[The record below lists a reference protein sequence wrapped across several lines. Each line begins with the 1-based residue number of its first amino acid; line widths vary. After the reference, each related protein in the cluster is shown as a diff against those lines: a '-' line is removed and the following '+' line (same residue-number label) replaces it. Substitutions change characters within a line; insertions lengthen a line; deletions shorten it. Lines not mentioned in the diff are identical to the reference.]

1 MKFFKSDFTGNLI
14 NLNKYHFL
22 INAFLINLILL
33 YKRMKRTPA
42 IVKKIYDKERS
53 LIKIDNI
60 LDKKKDFILIN
71 DEIIFNSRLK
81 IRRIISKKIQKHISK
96 DQYDLIIEVGSGT
109 GINLFN
115 LCKNNIKKKFLGIE
129 LSKKSVDLCNLINIE
144 LKKKNIDFINA
155 NIINSVNFEDYKQY
169 KKKLIFTSFALEQ
182 IPNLQHLYRAIRNI
196 FNLNPYKIIF
206 LEPDPSLWNW
216 SFRNITARIRSYRM
230 NRLPFLLPLIKNY
243 LKKNNNYKIIKA
255 KRCKVGFNPHCE
267 MTEIILELK

>member
-144 LKKKNIDFINA
+144 LKKKI
-155 NIINSVNFEDYKQY
+155 
-169 KKKLIFTSFALEQ
+169 
-182 IPNLQHLYRAIRNI
+182 
-196 FNLNPYKIIF
+196 
-206 LEPDPSLWNW
+206 
-216 SFRNITARIRSYRM
+216 
-230 NRLPFLLPLIKNY
+230 
-243 LKKNNNYKIIKA
+243 
-255 KRCKVGFNPHCE
+255 
-267 MTEIILELK
+267 